1 MKLLRFGP
9 QGSEKPGLLDKN
21 GNIRDLSSVIDDI
34 TPEILA
40 PKSLAKLAKIK
51 VKTLPIVNGHNR
63 IGVPY
68 TGMQKFVGVGLN
80 YTDHA
85 EEIGLDLP
93 EEPILFTKHL
103 SCISG
108 PYDDVVL
115 PKRAK
120 MTDWE
125 VELGFVIG
133 TKAKNVSKK
142 EAMKYVAGYCLVNDI
157 SERSFQLEQG
167 GQWVKGKSADTFGP
181 IGPYFVTA
189 DEIPKVQRL
198 HLFMELN
205 NEIMQDGNTK
215 NMIFPVAHLVS
226 YISKFFTLLPG
237 DIVCTGT
244 PAGVGAGK
252 KPQIFLKSGDIM
264 RLGIDGLGEQMQKV
278 TREK

>member
-1 MKLLRFGP
+1 MKLLRYGP
-9 QGSEKPGLLDKN
+9 QGNEKPGLMDKQ
-21 GNIRDLSSVIDDI
+21 GNIRDLSSVISDI
-34 TPEILA
+34 TPEVLS
-40 PKSLAKLAKIK
+40 PKSLAKLAKLK
-51 VKTLPIVNGHNR
+51 VKDLPVVNGHNR

-103 SCISG
+103 SCVSG

-115 PKRAK
+115 PKRSK
-120 MTDWE
+120 MADWE

-142 EAMKYVAGYCLVNDI
+142 AAMNHVAGYYLVNDV

-181 IGPYFVTA
+181 IGPYFVTK

-198 HLFMELN
+198 RLFMELN
-205 NEIMQDGNTK
+205 NEVMQDGNTK
-215 NMIFPVAHLVS
+215 NMIFPVDFLVS

-252 KPQIFLKSGDIM
+252 KPQVFLKSGDIM
-264 RLGIDGLGEQMQKV
+264 RLGIEGLGEQMQKV
-278 TREK
+278 SREK

>member
-1 MKLLRFGP
+1 MKLLRYG
-9 QGSEKPGLLDKN
+9 QKGKEKPALLDKK
-21 GNIRDLSSVIDDI
+21 GNIRDLSHVIDDI
-34 TPEILA
+34 TPATLS
-40 PKSLAKLAKIK
+40 PKSLARLAKIK
-51 VKTLPIVNGHNR
+51 LKNLPIVDGNHR

-85 EEIGLDLP
+85 LEVGLDLP
-93 EEPILFTKHL
+93 QEPILFTKHL

-120 MTDWE
+120 KTDWE

-133 TKAKNVSKK
+133 TQAKNIRKK
-142 EAMKYVAGYCLVNDI
+142 DAMSHVAGYCLVNDI
-157 SERSFQLEQG
+157 SERSFQIEQG

-198 HLFMELN
+198 RLFMELN
-205 NEIMQDGNTK
+205 NKTH
-215 NMIFPVAHLVS
+215 A
-226 YISKFFTLLPG
+226 
-237 DIVCTGT
+237 
-244 PAGVGAGK
+244 
-252 KPQIFLKSGDIM
+252 
-264 RLGIDGLGEQMQKV
+264 RW
-278 TREK
+278 

>member
-1 MKLLRFGP
+1 MKLLRYGP
-9 QGSEKPGLLDKN
+9 KGNEKPGLMDKR
-21 GNIRDLSSVIDDI
+21 GNIRDLSSVIKDI
-34 TPEILA
+34 TPDVLS

-51 VKTLPIVNGHNR
+51 PKDLPIVNGHNR

-85 EEIGLDLP
+85 KEIGLDLP

-115 PKRAK
+115 PKRSK

-142 EAMKYVAGYCLVNDI
+142 AAMSHVAGYCLVNDI

-181 IGPYFVTA
+181 IGPYLVTA
-189 DEIPKVQRL
+189 DEIPEIQRL
-198 HLFMELN
+198 RLFMELN
-205 NEIMQDGNTK
+205 NETMQDGNTK

-244 PAGVGAGK
+244 PAGVGAGQN
-252 KPQIFLKSGDIM
+252 PQVFLKSGDIM
-264 RLGIDGLGEQMQKV
+264 RLGIEGLGEQMQKV
-278 TREK
+278 IRDK